1 MMKSKPKS
9 AAMMMPQGYKDGG
22 KVKSY
27 GAKENKSEEMAEA
40 RDLRSGKTSPKDY
53 VAGEKSEGD
62 SKSKAS
68 LMRTGKALASGKMS
82 ASQYGA
88 SAKMAN
94 GGYVGG
100 CVDMP
105 SMAGNSPSTAM
116 GQRSQQDYKK

>member
-9 AAMMMPQGYKDGG
+9 TAMMMPQGYKDGG
-22 KVKSY
+22 KVKPF
-27 GAKENKSEEMAEA
+27 GGKDNKSEEMAEA
-40 RDLRSGKTSPKDY
+40 KVVRSGKVSPKDY
-53 VAGEKSEGD
+53 VADEKAEGD
-62 SKSKAS
+62 TKSKAS

-82 ASQYGA
+82 ASQYA
-88 SAKMAN
+88 SSAKMAN